1 MIAPPAA
8 HKLYPIRVQV
18 VNALAKTEEW
28 MNIAYVP
35 QISTEKGSAG
45 AERSRLRQMAILQR
59 VLYLALRSTVSA
71 SHNGIQASAGSRGQ
85 LLAFPR
91 VILYLRDQP
100 EERQVLCFKP
110 GMCRRSCTL
119 CEALVS
125 DLGSE
130 AALNCRDPMG
140 PPCGGTS

>member
-100 EERQVLCFKP
+100 EV
-110 GMCRRSCTL
+110 
-119 CEALVS
+119 
-125 DLGSE
+125 
-130 AALNCRDPMG
+130 MG
-140 PPCGGTS
+140 AVVVAPAEEQGVRMEKRTNRGRGKRTGG